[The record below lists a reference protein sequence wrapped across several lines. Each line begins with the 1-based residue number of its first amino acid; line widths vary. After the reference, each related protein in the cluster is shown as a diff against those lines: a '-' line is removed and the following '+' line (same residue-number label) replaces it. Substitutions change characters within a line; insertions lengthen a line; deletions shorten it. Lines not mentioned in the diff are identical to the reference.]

1 MIRHLAIVALCAIAL
16 CASCITAPVC
26 ITSSTTP
33 IINKTITENLGRVS
47 GLHRTWALLGAWM
60 FRRPDMDEAI
70 RDALSAKGGD
80 ALINVR
86 CYQTTT
92 WYLFFSIISVTVEG
106 DAVRFEA
113 AGAKDVKKG
122 K

>member
-1 MIRHLAIVALCAIAL
+1 MIKHLAIPALCTTLL

-47 GLHRTWALLGAWM
+47 GQHRTWALLGAWM
-60 FRRPDMDEAI
+60 FKRPDMDVAI
-70 RDALSAKGGD
+70 QNALSEKGGD

-86 CYQTTT
+86 CYQTVN
-92 WYLFFSIISVTVEG
+92 WYLFFSITTVTVEG
-106 DAVRFEA
+106 DAVKFEA